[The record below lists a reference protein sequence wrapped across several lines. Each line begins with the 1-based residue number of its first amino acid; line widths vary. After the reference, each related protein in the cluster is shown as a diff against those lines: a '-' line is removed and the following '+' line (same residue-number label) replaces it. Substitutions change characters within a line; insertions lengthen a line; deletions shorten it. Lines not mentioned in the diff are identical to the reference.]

1 MRKLLFGV
9 AILLLVWAAGVV
21 PIPLAVTEPS
31 PAIAVPEVIE
41 LDDGLPSELPDELH
55 LTVVRLEPA
64 TIASAARVLVV
75 GDREL
80 NLLPTLVP
88 PDVDP
93 DQLEE
98 FQREL
103 FRESIRAAVAVGLD
117 AAGLEVTVDGDG
129 ARVIATLPG
138 TPGAEAF
145 EEGDVITTVDG
156 TEVALASELVAILG
170 DRVAGEQ
177 VQITVLRDDE
187 ELTRTVELVPLET
200 GTDVGQIG
208 LGVLVA
214 TVDLRIDAPVEA
226 RAIGDRRIGGPSAGL
241 MLALGAYDAA
251 TEEALAGGRIIAGT
265 GTIDLAGNVGPVDGV
280 AAKVRGALLVDAE
293 VFLVPEAQVEV
304 AQAAAPAELE
314 VIGVTS
320 LQDAIAA
327 LTG

>member
-1 MRKLLFGV
+1 MRKLLFVV

-21 PIPLAVTEPS
+21 PMPLVVAEPS

-41 LDDGLPSELPDELH
+41 LDDGLPSELPEELH

-64 TIASAARVLVV
+64 TIASATRVLVV

-80 NLLPTLVP
+80 SFLPSLMP

-93 DQLEE
+93 ERFEE
-98 FQREL
+98 FQQEL

-129 ARVIATLPG
+129 ARIVATLPG
-138 TPGAEAF
+138 TPGADAF
-145 EEGDVITTVDG
+145 EEDDVIIAVDD

-170 DRVAGEQ
+170 DRVAGQQ
-177 VQITVLRDDE
+177 VQITVLREGE

-208 LGVLVA
+208 LGVLVV

-226 RAIGDRRIGGPSAGL
+226 RAVGDRRIGGPSAGL

-251 TEEALAGGRIIAGT
+251 TEAVLGGGRVIAGT
-265 GTIDLAGNVGPVDGV
+265 GTIDLSGNVGPVDGV

-293 VFLVPEAQVEV
+293 VFLVPEALVDV
-304 AQAAAPAELE
+304 AEAAAPPELE
-314 VIGVTS
+314 VIGVAT
-320 LQDAIAA
+320 LEDAIDA
-327 LTG
+327 LSD